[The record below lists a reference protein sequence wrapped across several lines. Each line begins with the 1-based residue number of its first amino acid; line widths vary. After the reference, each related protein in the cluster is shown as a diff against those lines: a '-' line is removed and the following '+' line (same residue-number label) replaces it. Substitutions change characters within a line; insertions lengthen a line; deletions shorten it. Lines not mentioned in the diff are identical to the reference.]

1 MSPRAKSWTGGVL
14 FAAGVF
20 AFFAGAL
27 FPSFVVLAYVGAAAV
42 LAALALIGSAV
53 RAVGRQIGE
62 NQARFEAL
70 LRADAE
76 RERKKPPAV

>member
-1 MSPRAKSWTGGVL
+1 MSPRAKSWTGGIL
-14 FAAGVF
+14 FAFGIFV
-20 AFFAGAL
+20 FFAGAL
-27 FPSFVVLAYVGAAAV
+27 FPSLVVLAYVGGA
-42 LAALALIGSAV
+42 AALASLFLIGSAI

-76 RERKKPPAV
+76 RERKKPPA